1 MRARVH
7 VRHRGRA
14 TTAQSRALDSL
25 LPRYLLRLPR
35 SPGDEDAAAAIRHLD
50 EAFGR
55 RAPLAVEIGF
65 GNGNAL
71 VALALAHPDWNC
83 IGVDVYRPGFGALML
98 ACERD
103 DVRNVRIV
111 DDEGLAFLRRLP
123 EASVRHFS
131 VFFPDPWP
139 KKRHHK
145 RRLVNASFASR
156 VAACLTPNGHIL
168 LATDWPEYAQAMREA
183 LDAVPTL
190 RGGIAPRPDIRPT
203 TPFEAKALTA
213 GRPIVDLA
221 YRTQP

>member
-14 TTAQSRALDSL
+14 TTAQARALDSL

-35 SPGDEDAAAAIRHLD
+35 SPRPDEDAAGRRLD

-71 VALALAHPDWNC
+71 VALALANPDWNC
-83 IGVDVYRPGFGALML
+83 VGVDIYRPGFGALML

-103 DVRNVRIV
+103 DVRNVRIA
-111 DDEGLAFLRRLP
+111 DDEGLAFLQRLT
-123 EASVRHFS
+123 EASVQHIS

-156 VAACLTPNGHIL
+156 AAACLAPNGHIL

-221 YRTQP
+221 YHAQP

>member
-1 MRARVH
+1 M
-7 VRHRGRA
+7 RHRGRA
-14 TTAQSRALDSL
+14 TTAQARALDSL

-35 SPGDEDAAAAIRHLD
+35 SPGDEDAAAAGRRLD

-55 RAPLAVEIGF
+55 RAPLAVEVGF
-65 GNGNAL
+65 GNGSAL
-71 VALALAHPDWNC
+71 VALALANPDWNC
-83 IGVDVYRPGFGALML
+83 VGVDVYRPGFGALML

-103 DVRNVRIV
+103 DVHNVRIA
-111 DDEGLAFLRRLP
+111 DDEGLAFLQRLP
-123 EASVRHFS
+123 EASVQHIS

-156 VAACLTPNGHIL
+156 AAACLAPNGHIL

-221 YRTQP
+221 YHAQP

>member
-1 MRARVH
+1 MA
-7 VRHRGRA
+7 
-14 TTAQSRALDSL
+14 
-25 LPRYLLRLPR
+25 
-35 SPGDEDAAAAIRHLD
+35 PGLD

-71 VALALAHPDWNC
+71 VALALAKPDWNC

-103 DVRNVRIV
+103 DIRNVRIA
-111 DDEGLAFLRRLP
+111 DDEGLAFLHRLP
-123 EASVRHFS
+123 EASVQHIS

-156 VAACLTPNGHIL
+156 VAACLAPNGHIL

-203 TPFEAKALTA
+203 TPFEAKAQTA

-221 YRTQP
+221 YHAQP

>member
-1 MRARVH
+1 M
-7 VRHRGRA
+7 RHRGRA
-14 TTAQSRALDSL
+14 TTAQARALDSL

-35 SPGDEDAAAAIRHLD
+35 SPRADEGENTAATAPGLD

-71 VALALAHPDWNC
+71 VALALAKPDWNC

-103 DVRNVRIV
+103 DIRNVRIA
-111 DDEGLAFLRRLP
+111 DDEGLAFLHRLP
-123 EASVRHFS
+123 EASVQHIS

-156 VAACLTPNGHIL
+156 VAACLAPNGHIL

-203 TPFEAKALTA
+203 TPFEAKAQTA

-221 YRTQP
+221 YHAQP